1 MAYTILIADDET
13 DIRELLRLYL
23 EKDGY
28 HVLEAADGQSALSLL
43 EQEEIDM
50 ALLDIMMPKVDG
62 YHVLKKLR
70 ESSNMPVMILSA
82 KNQDSDKILGLDLG
96 ADDYLAKPFN
106 PMEAMARINSNI
118 RRFYSLGAKGEK
130 VKQLEVKD

>member
-13 DIRELLRLYL
+13 EIRELLRLYL
-23 EKDGY
+23 EKVGY

-62 YHVLKKLR
+62 YHDF
-70 ESSNMPVMILSA
+70 IC
-82 KNQDSDKILGLDLG
+82 
-96 ADDYLAKPFN
+96 
-106 PMEAMARINSNI
+106 
-118 RRFYSLGAKGEK
+118 
-130 VKQLEVKD
+130 

>member
-62 YHVLKKLR
+62 YHVLK
-70 ESSNMPVMILSA
+70 SC
-82 KNQDSDKILGLDLG
+82 
-96 ADDYLAKPFN
+96 
-106 PMEAMARINSNI
+106 
-118 RRFYSLGAKGEK
+118 
-130 VKQLEVKD
+130 VKAVTCQ

>member
-43 EQEEIDM
+43 
-50 ALLDIMMPKVDG
+50 
-62 YHVLKKLR
+62 
-70 ESSNMPVMILSA
+70 
-82 KNQDSDKILGLDLG
+82 
-96 ADDYLAKPFN
+96 
-106 PMEAMARINSNI
+106 
-118 RRFYSLGAKGEK
+118 
-130 VKQLEVKD
+130 